1 MTRQRLL
8 SLALVLTPALLPCLG
23 HRLACTT
30 IAQETR
36 RPAGVTPS
44 VDSEDEPVDPRLSIE
59 FNRRYQDLRSGS
71 PLSIDWTLTW
81 DGPRLPRGHL
91 DVHVIQGRR
100 VLGRLLSRREIVLT
114 DSGTR
119 FRTLLPP
126 FNTELDTSS
135 PLDIRAFFISDA
147 GVFPLG
153 ERSLRIA
160 GPLRRSFV
168 VAFCEPWQQTS
179 SQEELLF
186 TNSMNIEPLVHAA
199 YGRPA
204 MFAGQRLVTTYPAR
218 IYPTDVPTD
227 PLWLCEFN
235 VLVLLPDGLRNLR
248 RNQLE
253 AIVRWVDAGGNL
265 CVFIDGNMA
274 ALQVDFVNRLTRT
287 TAERP
292 RFPIGD
298 NGLPQ
303 FRDSP
308 ARLHKGLGRV
318 VIHQDPPL
326 EADFLVSSDWQASVA
341 FLWNQLR
348 EPPVHTAQPVP
359 EALTQEG
366 GTEPGSAQPQ
376 AAPSGPGSGT
386 AQRTFSPPGDAVL
399 QSEVKWRLQS
409 VNSLV
414 ARLTPDDFEVVPLWL
429 LGLLLIAYIVVIGPV
444 DYLVLGWLGV
454 RKLTWIVFPLM
465 TVAFT
470 VLIVWISHEHMGT
483 SGNVRQLIVRDIGD
497 GGGLARENRFDLH
510 LVGSHTTLATSVAR
524 GLFTP
529 IDHRRFL
536 SNGTA
541 RSTDQLGSGNDSTEP
556 SEYIGTIPVGYTAL
570 QDLPQW
576 SPQVNRVFRIAPEEP
591 MPAFDWE
598 SVEPESLATAGSAR
612 SLFQVAVQEVF
623 GPRSTAMLFHTNQAA
638 RFLGDTSN
646 VPLFPESPQD
656 WFTAPQRRGN
666 RRWATSNAVN
676 GNARQPS
683 DFLRDACVRPSRGVF
698 RAVSQVAPHG
708 GDNFEDLA
716 LLDPTDP
723 GQWLLVIAVADGDS
737 LLLYRHLYHDRPAPE
752 SPTRSQ
758 STVSTTSPR

>member
-8 SLALVLTPALLPCLG
+8 SLALVLTPALLPCWG
-23 HRLACTT
+23 YRLTGTA
-30 IAQETR
+30 IAQETS
-36 RPAGVTPS
+36 RPSGVTPS

-81 DGPRLPRGHL
+81 DGPRLPKGHL

-114 DSGTR
+114 DTGTR

-126 FNTELDTSS
+126 FNTEHDTSS

-168 VAFCEPWQQTS
+168 VAFCEPWQQAS
-179 SQEELLF
+179 SPEELLF
-186 TNSMNIEPLVHAA
+186 TNSLNIEPLVHTA

-218 IYPTDVPTD
+218 IYPADVPTD

-253 AIVRWVDAGGNL
+253 SVARWVDAGGNL

-274 ALQVDFVNRLTRT
+274 ALQVDFVNRLARA
-287 TAERP
+287 TAEHP
-292 RFPIGD
+292 RFQLD
-298 NGLPQ
+298 DDGLPR
-303 FRDSP
+303 FRDGP

-318 VIHQDPPL
+318 VIHQDSPM
-326 EADFLVSSDWQASVA
+326 EVDFLVSSDWRTSVA
-341 FLWNQLR
+341 FLWNRLR
-348 EPPVHTAQPVP
+348 ETHDPTAQPIP
-359 EALTQEG
+359 TPPTQEG
-366 GTEPGSAQPQ
+366 GLEPGSAQPK
-376 AAPSGPGSGT
+376 AAPSGSGPNT
-386 AQRTFSPPGDAVL
+386 AQPTFSPPGDAVL
-399 QSEVKWRLQS
+399 QSEVKWRLRS

-470 VLIVWISHEHMGT
+470 LLIVWISHEHMGT

-497 GGGLARENRFDLH
+497 GGELARENRFDLH
-510 LVGSHTTLATSVAR
+510 LVGSHTTLATSVTR

-541 RSTDQLGSGNDSTEP
+541 RSADPFGSGHDSTEP

-591 MPAFDWE
+591 MPAFDWD
-598 SVEPESLATAGSAR
+598 SVEPERLATAGTAR
-612 SLFQVAVQEVF
+612 SRFQVAVQQVF

-638 RFLGDTSN
+638 RHLGDTSS
-646 VPLFPESPQD
+646 VPLFPESPRD
-656 WFTAPQRRGN
+656 WFTKARRRGN
-666 RRWATSNAVN
+666 RRWTSTSPVN
-676 GNARQPS
+676 GNDHEPS

-698 RAVSQVAPHG
+698 RAVSRVAPHG

-716 LLDPTDP
+716 LLDPTDR

-737 LLLYRHLYHDRPAPE
+737 LLLYRHLYHDRPTAE
-752 SPTRSQ
+752 SPTTSQ
-758 STVSTTSPR
+758 STASTTSPR